1 MDTLCPNKT
10 LYEHYYLNF
19 ICFEGSWNALLLSI
33 FFQPLKNVIKKKRKK
48 SSCHKKKKGFLDPDL
63 YMERH
68 TMVWRTLIPKKK
80 MLGLLAGKSRGSMT
94 TMPTQQARQR
104 RGLPP
109 SAAGRQASLLIS
121 TMAPCPGL
129 SSGLLVTCPAPR
141 WPWRLALNLI
151 KC

>member
-1 MDTLCPNKT
+1 MLRWIMKCSSSFD
-10 LYEHYYLNF
+10 
-19 ICFEGSWNALLLSI
+19 
-33 FFQPLKNVIKKKRKK
+33 FFSTTKKCNKKKRRKK

-68 TMVWRTLIPKKK
+68 TTVWLTLIPKKK
-80 MLGLLAGKSRGSMT
+80 MLGLSAGKPRGSLAA
-94 TMPTQQARQR
+94 MPSQQARQR

-109 SAAGRQASLLIS
+109 SAAGRQASLLIP